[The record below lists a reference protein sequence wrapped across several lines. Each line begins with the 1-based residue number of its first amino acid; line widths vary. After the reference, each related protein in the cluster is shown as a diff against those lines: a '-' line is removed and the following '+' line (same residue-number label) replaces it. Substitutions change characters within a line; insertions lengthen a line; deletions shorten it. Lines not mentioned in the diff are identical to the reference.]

1 MVKKIILTLNKGFGQ
16 YTYVYIYCLKEA
28 PNVVVRALVEAGADV
43 NAANDQE
50 DTPLSFAI
58 VSWIYVFFYSMV
70 SHKIHSD
77 ETNISNDEA

>member
-1 MVKKIILTLNKGFGQ
+1 MKGLANILRSHCM
-16 YTYVYIYCLKEA
+16 YYVYIYCLKEA

>member
-1 MVKKIILTLNKGFGQ
+1 M
-16 YTYVYIYCLKEA
+16 
-28 PNVVVRALVEAGADV
+28 VVRALVEAGADV
-43 NAANDQE
+43 NAANDQD